1 MSAAQLATLF
11 DLDRVF
17 TTAHH
22 RFDAD
27 LGAVHGIGLS
37 DLRIL
42 AALDRA
48 PGKRLRRVDLA
59 NQLGLTASGV
69 TWLLRPLER
78 RRLITSERDVH
89 DARASYAVLAR
100 GGRELLGDALPTA
113 ARIAGELLDPGSD
126 LGAMMAPRRV
136 NSRGR
141 GPRRS

>member
-1 MSAAQLATLF
+1 MSAAHLTTIF

-17 TTAHH
+17 TAAHH
-22 RFDAD
+22 RFDAE

-48 PGKRLRRVDLA
+48 SGKRLRRVDLA

-78 RRLITSERDVH
+78 RRLVASERDER
-89 DARASYAVLAR
+89 DARASYATLAR

-113 ARIAGELLDPGSD
+113 ARIAGELLDPASE
-126 LGAMMAPRRV
+126 LGGMLVPRRRA
-136 NSRGR
+136 SIARPG
-141 GPRRS
+141 